1 MYKLNPS
8 EKWYEKAAEEEDKFL
23 DQSIGGIIFN
33 FDQLSISSEVSSIK
47 SYSKLIK
54 KSWKCRG
61 RY

>member
-54 KSWKCRG
+54 RVG
-61 RY
+61 NAGDRY